1 MSKVTIAGDV
11 NGTGV
16 FTIAAPNGNTNR
28 TLTLPDEAGTLV
40 TTASTGTVTQAM
52 LASNVA
58 GNGPAF
64 SAFRTGNQTVSASAY
79 TKVLFTDEDFDTD
92 SCFTSSTF
100 TPTVAGYY
108 QINAALALNTTSGPA
123 LIVLYKN
130 GAGFRMGDGFGNITV
145 YNLVLSTL
153 VYANGTTDYFEIYG
167 YPGNGTT
174 FNGGSPRGILFSAS
188 MVRSA

>member
-1 MSKVTIAGDV
+1 MSKVAITGNASGA
-11 NGTGV
+11 GV
-16 FTIAAPNGNTNR
+16 FTIASPDSATDR
-28 TLTLPDEAGTLV
+28 TLTLPDETGTLQI
-40 TTASTGTVTQAM
+40 G
-52 LASNVA
+52 
-58 GNGPAF
+58 GPAF
-64 SAFRTGNQTVSASAY
+64 SAFRTGSQTVSASAY

-92 SCFTSSTF
+92 NCFTSSTF

-108 QINAALALNTTSGPA
+108 QINAALGLSTTSGAA

-145 YNLVLSTL
+145 YGLVLSTL

-174 FNGGSPRGILFSAS
+174 FGGGTPRGTLFSAS